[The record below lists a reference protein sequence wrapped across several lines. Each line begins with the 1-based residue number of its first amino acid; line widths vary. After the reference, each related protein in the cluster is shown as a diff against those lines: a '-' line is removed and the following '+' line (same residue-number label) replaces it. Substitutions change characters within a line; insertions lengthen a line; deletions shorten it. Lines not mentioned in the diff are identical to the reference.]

1 MGAVTDAATGEVLGL
16 DGFGERDSDGFMEWL
31 GDFARGFGGEAMV
44 TDDISAYKP
53 AGERLGILHQIRIA
67 HVKKRV

>member
-1 MGAVTDAATGEVLGL
+1 
-16 DGFGERDSDGFMEWL
+16 MEWL

-44 TDDISAYKP
+44 TDDISAYNR
-53 AGERLGILHQIRIA
+53 AGERLGILHQICIA

>member
-16 DGFGERDSDGFMEWL
+16 DGFMEWL